1 MSKEKSLFKIKKP
14 KNLNTIFGLPAKSY
28 TDESF
33 WKKECDTVL
42 SDGWLFVGF
51 VHEFKKV
58 GDVIPLFIA
67 GKPILLIKNNNN
79 KITAFHN
86 VCSHRCLKLVD
97 EKKNVGKIIR
107 CPYHSWSY
115 DLEGKLKAAPHIGG
129 TNQHQPKGF
138 NFLDHGLKPIR
149 IYIWHDWIFINLNGK
164 AKKFDNYA
172 KPLINKF
179 DDIDLTKLKY
189 ATTLDFGKINTNWK
203 FLIENFIEPYHVQFV
218 HKTTTNQPLKDHYT
232 VVDGICYGSG
242 VNVEKED
249 IKNNAALSV
258 TSRYLSLFPNFIIGT
273 YFPNQVGVYL
283 NIPISPGVTSQ
294 KRIIYTTDGKEMGK
308 EEASMVKNIWWSV
321 HKEDHEMCERLQ
333 EGRSSPASEEG
344 GLLSPVWEKGVQ
356 AFQKLIIEATIK
368 SKKITKRKKNV

>member
-1 MSKEKSLFKIKKP
+1 MSKEKNLFKIKKP
-14 KNLNTIFGLPAKSY
+14 KNPNTIFGLPAKSY
-28 TDESF
+28 TDENF
-33 WKKECDTVL
+33 WKKECKTVL

-51 VHEFKKV
+51 LHELKKT

-67 GKPILLIKNNNN
+67 DKPILLVKNNNN
-79 KITAFHN
+79 EVAAFHN

-115 DLEGKLKAAPHIGG
+115 DLDGKLKSAPHVGG
-129 TNQHQPKGF
+129 TNQHKPKGF
-138 NFLDHGLKPIR
+138 NFLDHGLKSIR
-149 IYIWHDWIFINLNGK
+149 IHIWHDWIFINFNGK
-164 AKKFDNYA
+164 AKKFEEYA
-172 KPLINKF
+172 RPLIKKF
-179 DDIDLTKLKY
+179 NDIDLTKLKY
-189 ATTLDFGKINTNWK
+189 AATLDFGKINTNWK

-242 VNVEKED
+242 VDVKKED
-249 IKNNAALSV
+249 TKNNSALSV

-273 YFPNQVGVYL
+273 YFPNQIGVYL

-294 KRIIYTTDGKEMGK
+294 KRIIYTTDGKKMGQ
-308 EEASMVKNIWWSV
+308 EEADMIKNIWWSV

-333 EGRSSPASEEG
+333 EGRSSPASDEG

-356 AFQKLIIEATIK
+356 AFQKLIIDSTMK
-368 SKKITKRKKNV
+368 SKKIIKRKKNV